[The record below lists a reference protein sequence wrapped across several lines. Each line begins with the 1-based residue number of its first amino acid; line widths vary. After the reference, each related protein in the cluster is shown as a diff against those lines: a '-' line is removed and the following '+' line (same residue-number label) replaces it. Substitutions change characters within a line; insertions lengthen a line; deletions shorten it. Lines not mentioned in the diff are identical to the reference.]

1 MIEEKKTNEILKQK
15 NIISE
20 IEKLDRLIRRMER
33 TEEKVHIL
41 QGRSIKI
48 IQCEEQ
54 RKNEKY
60 KMINDTIQNKQEIS
74 HASTHHSQAVEN
86 QK

>member
-1 MIEEKKTNEILKQK
+1 MKEKTNEILKLK

-20 IEKLDRLIRRMER
+20 IEILDRLIRQTER
-33 TEEKVHIL
+33 TEEKVRIL
-41 QGRSIKI
+41 QERSTKI

-74 HASTHHSQAVEN
+74 HTRIHQSQAVEN